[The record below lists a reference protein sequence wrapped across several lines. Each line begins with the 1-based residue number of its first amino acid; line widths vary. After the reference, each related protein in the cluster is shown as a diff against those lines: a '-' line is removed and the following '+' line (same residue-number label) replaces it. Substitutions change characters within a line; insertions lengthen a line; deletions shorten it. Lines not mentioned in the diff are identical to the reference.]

1 MSTFESINCFLT
13 DKDGNKL
20 NPYASGA
27 ICYKELFCR
36 KICPEKQMLLKSGKT
51 AEIYKI
57 TVLVKGYVAI
67 WQDDKIYSLPIQFS
81 QIKHLYL
88 HAPPPTNLYFE
99 VEDFECKF
107 DFDYLE
113 NEEHKIIIKIKTLVK
128 ALSKVDILVPEIKTK
143 NSYNYFIIYKE
154 YINKEYINNLN
165 FSDINLVCISA
176 DRVFDSVFFKN
187 KISLK
192 CDKIRLK
199 ADVYQ
204 YNALSDGNKK
214 IYTNAD
220 ELKEYGNK
228 GILNPQKVSFYSL
241 FVNGVLQPETNYK
254 IKEGLLTLNTK
265 NIPIKNSPIII
276 PFVTFK
282 NIDGTLIKSETYYYN
297 TLSDGLKRVFTNK
310 DELCTYGNR
319 GILNPEEVSFY
330 NLFINGIMQP
340 KVNYILKNG
349 LLILKT
355 KDIPKKGAYI
365 TVEFITLKDKKS
377 RILKAESYQY
387 NTFSTTKK
395 VYTNRDEITC
405 YGNKGILEPNLVSY
419 YNLFINGVL
428 QPETNYTV
436 KKGLLIL
443 KTKDTPIKG
452 VPITLQFITLYS

>member
-13 DKDGNKL
+13 DKYGNIL
-20 NPYASGA
+20 NPYAPGA
-27 ICYKELFCR
+27 IFYKELFCR
-36 KICPEKQMLLKSGKT
+36 KICPEKQVLLKSGKT
-51 AEIYKI
+51 SEIYKV
-57 TVLVKGYVAI
+57 TALVKGYVAI

-88 HAPPPTNLYFE
+88 HAPPPTKLYFE

-113 NEEHKIIIKIKTLVK
+113 NQDHKIIIKIKTLVK
-128 ALSKVDILVPEIKTK
+128 ALSKVDILVPEIKT
-143 NSYNYFIIYKE
+143 
-154 YINKEYINNLN
+154 NNLN

-187 KISLK
+187 KFLLK

-204 YNALSDGNKK
+204 YNTLSDGDKK

-220 ELKEYGNK
+220 ELTEYGNK
-228 GILNPQKVSFYSL
+228 GILNPQKVSFSSL
-241 FVNGVLQPETNYK
+241 FINGVLQPEINYK

-282 NIDGTLIKSETYYYN
+282 NIDGSIIKGVTYQYN
-297 TLSDGLKRVFTNK
+297 TLSNGLKRVFTNQ
-310 DELCTYGNR
+310 DELFKYSNK
-319 GILNPEEVSFY
+319 GILDPEEVSFY
-330 NLFINGIMQP
+330 NLFINGVMQP
-340 KVNYILKNG
+340 KINYTLKKG

-355 KDIPKKGAYI
+355 RDIPKKDVHI
-365 TVEFITLKDKKS
+365 TIEFITIKDKNN
-377 RILKAESYQY
+377 RILKAHSYEY
-387 NTFSTTKK
+387 NAFSTKKK
-395 VYTNRDEITC
+395 VYTNKDELTY
-405 YGNKGILEPNLVSY
+405 YGNRGILDPNLVSY
-419 YNLFINGVL
+419 YNLFINGVM
-428 QPETNYTV
+428 QPKTNYSV

-443 KTKDTPIKG
+443 KSKDSPINRA
-452 VPITLQFITLYS
+452 PITLQFITLYN